1 MPVRNSHR
9 IPRNNAILVSG
20 DPASRN
26 ALVELVR
33 SFDVDL
39 LAGQSYALL
48 PVPPG
53 AAAKDFAGVLQDA
66 FRGQAGGGLSGLVRV
81 LPLEHAG
88 SVLVVA
94 SQPSYIN
101 QARRVYALIQQG
113 QRATLRSWHVYYLQN
128 SHAEDIAYLLQ
139 RAFTPNDVT
148 AQPAQTASPAA
159 TQLSGQAPGNA
170 GTAGSGAPP
179 SILGGQGGGQY
190 GGGQYGGG
198 GAPPGLTLLSSGG
211 ADPRQRAAHRPRAR
225 RQVTRCS
232 AGSSRA
238 MVRRPTPCAS
248 SPTRRTTPS

>member
-1 MPVRNSHR
+1 MNYTIDPAVKGSATFHSSTPLSATQVLGVLQALLGQNGAALVRSGDLYRVLPAAAAAGMAGLANSGSTAGSIVALLRYVSADDLAKVLQPVVGAGAKLAPGAARNT
-9 IPRNNAILVSG
+9 ILVSG

-88 SVLVVA
+88 SVLMVA

-113 QRATLRSWHVYYLQN
+113 QRATLRSWTLLPAN
-128 SHAEDIAYLLQ
+128 SHAEDIAYLL
-139 RAFTPNDVT
+139 
-148 AQPAQTASPAA
+148 
-159 TQLSGQAPGNA
+159 
-170 GTAGSGAPP
+170 
-179 SILGGQGGGQY
+179 
-190 GGGQYGGG
+190 
-198 GAPPGLTLLSSGG
+198 
-211 ADPRQRAAHRPRAR
+211 RAR
-225 RQVTRCS
+225 PMT
-232 AGSSRA
+232 
-238 MVRRPTPCAS
+238 
-248 SPTRRTTPS
+248 